1 MIEKLKIHD
10 TFLPS
15 AASFRFRKC
24 HRCKLKKSVRVDSF
38 FARSKVSLQRQIHFL
53 WKWSQKD
60 SLVVMERE
68 GIAKGKALVKFAR
81 RCREIAW
88 QALLLHPI
96 PRLGGPGVIVQI
108 DESKFNHKSKVS
120 LATRIGQ

>member
-1 MIEKLKIHD
+1 
-10 TFLPS
+10 
-15 AASFRFRKC
+15 
-24 HRCKLKKSVRVDSF
+24 
-38 FARSKVSLQRQIHFL
+38 
-53 WKWSQKD
+53 
-60 SLVVMERE
+60 MEIE
-68 GIAKGKALVKFAR
+68 GIAKGKALVKFAL